1 MKRLAFAVAVAVLLP
16 GCASNDM
23 QMKAPATQAQSVP
36 DQIAAI
42 QNDPNMPADAKARTI
57 AQLQGGSRVAGGKVA
72 PR

>member
-1 MKRLAFAVAVAVLLP
+1 MKPLVIAAVMAALLP
-16 GCASNDM
+16 GCASKDM
-23 QMKAPATQAQSVP
+23 QMKAPAAQAQSVP

-42 QNDPNMPADAKARTI
+42 QNDPNMPPDAKARTI